1 VPAETKADSERRWTV
16 GELADEL
23 GVTTRTLRFYEAE
36 GLVSPRRQGA
46 ARVYSVRD
54 RTRLRLILRGKRL
67 GMSLAEIAEI
77 IDIYDGAASSER
89 RQLRTL
95 LDRLAVITGDL
106 QARQEDLRRTLE
118 EVADVTELCRTRLRE
133 LDTEP

>member
-1 VPAETKADSERRWTV
+1 VPVETKADSERRWTV
-16 GELADEL
+16 GELAEEL

>member
-1 VPAETKADSERRWTV
+1 MPAEAKADSERLWTV
-16 GELADEL
+16 GELAEEL

-36 GLVSPRRQGA
+36 GLISPRRQGA

-106 QARQEDLRRTLE
+106 HARQEDLRRTLD
-118 EVADVTELCRTRLRE
+118 EVTEVTELCRARLSE
-133 LDTEP
+133 LDAEP

>member
-1 VPAETKADSERRWTV
+1 MPVEAKADSERLWTV
-16 GELADEL
+16 GELAEEL

-36 GLVSPRRQGA
+36 GLISPQRQGA

-54 RTRLRLILRGKRL
+54 RTRLRLILRGKRF

-77 IDIYDGAASSER
+77 IDIYDGATSSER

-95 LDRLAVITGDL
+95 LDRLAAITGDL
-106 QARQEDLRRTLE
+106 QARQEDLRRTLD
-118 EVADVTELCRTRLRE
+118 EVADVTDLCRTRLRE
-133 LDTEP
+133 LNAEA

>member
-1 VPAETKADSERRWTV
+1 VPVEAKADSERLWTV
-16 GELADEL
+16 GELAEEL

-36 GLVSPRRQGA
+36 GLISPRRQGA

-89 RQLRTL
+89 RQLHTL

-106 QARQEDLRRTLE
+106 HARQEDLRRTLD
-118 EVADVTELCRTRLRE
+118 EVAEVTDLCRTRLRE
-133 LDTEP
+133 LETQP

>member
-1 VPAETKADSERRWTV
+1 VPVEAKADSERLWTV

-36 GLVSPRRQGA
+36 GLISPRRQGA

-54 RTRLRLILRGKRL
+54 RTRLRLILRGKRF

-77 IDIYDGAASSER
+77 IDIYDGATSSER

-95 LDRLAVITGDL
+95 LDRLAAITGDL
-106 QARQEDLRRTLE
+106 RARQEDLRRTLA

-133 LDTEP
+133 LDAQA

>member
-1 VPAETKADSERRWTV
+1 VPVEAKADSERLWTV
-16 GELADEL
+16 GELAEEL

-36 GLVSPRRQGA
+36 GLISPRRQGA

-89 RQLRTL
+89 RQLHTL
-95 LDRLAVITGDL
+95 LDRLAVINGDL
-106 QARQEDLRRTLE
+106 HARQEDLRRTLD
-118 EVADVTELCRTRLRE
+118 EVAEVTDLCRTRLRE
-133 LDTEP
+133 LETQP

>member
-1 VPAETKADSERRWTV
+1 VPVETKADSERRWTV

-36 GLVSPRRQGA
+36 GLISPRRRGA

-54 RTRLRLILRGKRL
+54 RARLRLILRGKRL

-106 QARQEDLRRTLE
+106 QARQEDLRRTLD

-133 LDTEP
+133 LDAQP

>member
-1 VPAETKADSERRWTV
+1 VPVEAKADSERLWTV
-16 GELADEL
+16 GELAEEL

-36 GLVSPRRQGA
+36 GLISPRRQGA

-77 IDIYDGAASSER
+77 INIYDGAASSER

-106 QARQEDLRRTLE
+106 QARQEDLRRTLN
-118 EVADVTELCRTRLRE
+118 EVAEVTELCRTRLRE
-133 LDTEP
+133 LATDP

>member
-1 VPAETKADSERRWTV
+1 MPVEAKADAERLWTV
-16 GELADEL
+16 GELAEEL

-36 GLVSPRRQGA
+36 GLISPRRQGA

-89 RQLRTL
+89 RQLHTL

-106 QARQEDLRRTLE
+106 HARQEDLRRTLD
-118 EVADVTELCRTRLRE
+118 EVADVTEVCRTRLRE
-133 LDTEP
+133 LETEP

>member
-1 VPAETKADSERRWTV
+1 MPVETKADSERRWTV

-36 GLVSPRRQGA
+36 GLISPRRQGA

-118 EVADVTELCRTRLRE
+118 EVLDVTKLCRTRLRE

>member
-1 VPAETKADSERRWTV
+1 VPVETKADSERRWTV

-36 GLVSPRRQGA
+36 GLISPRRQGA

-118 EVADVTELCRTRLRE
+118 EVLDVTELCRTRLRE

>member
-1 VPAETKADSERRWTV
+1 MPAETKADSERRWTV

>member
-1 VPAETKADSERRWTV
+1 MLVEAKADSERRWTV

-36 GLVSPRRQGA
+36 GLISPRRQGA

-54 RTRLRLILRGKRL
+54 RTRLRLILRGKRF

-89 RQLRTL
+89 RQLHTL
-95 LDRLAVITGDL
+95 LDRLALITSDL
-106 QARQEDLRRTLE
+106 QARQEDLRRTLD
-118 EVADVTELCRTRLRE
+118 EVANVTELCRTRLTE
-133 LDTEP
+133 LDAEP

>member
-1 VPAETKADSERRWTV
+1 MPVEAKADSERLWTV
-16 GELADEL
+16 GELAEEL

-36 GLVSPRRQGA
+36 GLISPRRQGA

-89 RQLRTL
+89 RQLHTL

-106 QARQEDLRRTLE
+106 HARQEDLRRTLD
-118 EVADVTELCRTRLRE
+118 EVAEVTDLCRTRLRE
-133 LDTEP
+133 LETQP

>member
-1 VPAETKADSERRWTV
+1 MPVEAKADSERLWTV
-16 GELADEL
+16 GELAEEL
-23 GVTTRTLRFYEAE
+23 GVSTRTLRFYEAE
-36 GLVSPRRQGA
+36 GLISPRRQGV

-54 RTRLRLILRGKRL
+54 RTRLRLILRGKRF

-77 IDIYDGAASSER
+77 IDIYDGATSSER

-95 LDRLAVITGDL
+95 LDRLAAITGDL
-106 QARQEDLRRTLE
+106 QARQEDLHRTLD

-133 LDTEP
+133 LDA

>member
-1 VPAETKADSERRWTV
+1 VPVETKADSERRWTV
-16 GELADEL
+16 GELAEEL

-36 GLVSPRRQGA
+36 GLISPRRQGA

-95 LDRLAVITGDL
+95 LDRLAMITGDL